1 MKKIVLVGKGASGK
15 NFLMERFEK
24 RGFRH
29 LVSHTTRPMRVGE
42 KEGDEYH
49 FVSRDE
55 FEKMIADDELLEYQ
69 EFGGELYGCSKKE
82 WENSDVVI
90 MAPQGVENLKNLNLR
105 DECFVIYVD
114 IPYHERRRRLC
125 SREGE
130 SRDSIESRLLNDE
143 DMFKDFEDY
152 DLIIKNTDF

>member
-42 KEGDEYH
+42 K
-49 FVSRDE
+49 
-55 FEKMIADDELLEYQ
+55 DELLEYQ

-114 IPYHERRRRLC
+114 MPYHERRIRLC
-125 SREGE
+125 SRGGE

-143 DMFKDFEDY
+143 DMFKGFEDY